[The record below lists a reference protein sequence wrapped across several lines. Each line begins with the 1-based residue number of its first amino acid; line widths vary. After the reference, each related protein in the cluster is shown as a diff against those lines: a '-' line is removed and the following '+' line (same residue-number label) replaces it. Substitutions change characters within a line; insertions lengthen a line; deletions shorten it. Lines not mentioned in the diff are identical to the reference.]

1 MNDSIT
7 SLPPQLA
14 EALAELQQ
22 RYRRHRFLR
31 AALSTLLYSAIP
43 SVIALAL
50 WRLDVPVTPLML
62 LTGWLVVLSVL
73 VLIFFCP
80 LWRRPLTLRDV
91 AHQVDRC
98 HPELKDRLLS
108 AVAFQENPDEREGS
122 AWMVSSFFADT
133 EVQLAASPLDR
144 VVQPNEVRRVAWM
157 LGLCASVYLVAA
169 SAFWLEGVVRHR
181 DETLSRTTLSRLAAL
196 EVEPGDTTAM
206 PGDEVMVWVT
216 SDDTDGARRIYW
228 EGGGASG
235 SALLQTSSTPRVG
248 HHTFDNLTDSFS
260 YWVTVGKQTSPRYE
274 VTVQTPPALES
285 IQLTYDYPDYLGEP
299 DRVVPFG
306 GDITGVEGTKV
317 TIAARSNK
325 PVASAALVY
334 ATGKGLALEA
344 SEDELLWSTT
354 LILSE
359 SGQYH
364 VVLQDEAG
372 VENSYPDEYRIEV
385 QADGPPEIQVRL
397 PRGDSEVL
405 ALEEVDFAFSVKD
418 DFGVSDYGI
427 EYTIAG
433 REAVRV
439 PLHAD
444 GPSMREIVGEH
455 LLALEETG
463 VAVGDL
469 ITWAVWAD
477 DRKPGRLPYEIMSD
491 PYFLEVRPYTRR
503 FREQVSQGGE
513 GQPGSSNE
521 QRQVIIAIW
530 NLRKAAPDLTQEA
543 FEEQAGAIQTAQQ
556 ELREQLLAMPGGDA
570 AQALIV
576 QEAATAMEAVETQL
590 AAADWS
596 EPEEAFSKAMEQ
608 AQLAFH
614 HVLRLEP
621 EERQIARTEGGQ
633 GGGGSTS
640 KEIESLEMSKRK
652 DYQEEARTGE
662 ASVEEQES
670 LRNRLE
676 ELARR
681 QEVLNEDMAKT
692 LAEEEA
698 LSEAEKKRRLERLE
712 KEQQRQ
718 LDALDEVAND
728 VAASRLESAQRD
740 SARQQLEEA
749 RKGMESSLESVRQE
763 ALQQARTAGER
774 AEDALDATEDTV
786 AQLTRE
792 GARARFDELQEE
804 MAELREAHEG
814 LEGERDALREGQ
826 TTPGITDAEVANT
839 QLEQYQRDKVDL
851 AEATR
856 DLLEEAGT
864 LSDQVRKDQNY
875 VSRKLGDWVRKTER
889 TGVVE
894 EMVESPRFAEM
905 GMWDALGMKDAQIGE
920 KLAEAEAG
928 LEALAGEWSSE
939 PGDAMSRA
947 LERLAALEEGLSDRA
962 AAGQEDNEALEGAGT
977 PSPTSEPDAE
987 AGPGEEAG
995 DGGPGT
1001 ESDATSENAAGQNP
1015 SPEGTPVGDP
1025 SGTPSDRAAGEPGSP
1040 SESPGQPGQDSG
1052 AAPGESP
1059 GQVGR
1064 QPGGSPVGEAT
1075 GGGSGGDPQGSPGG
1089 RGVSGGDVRRFL
1101 EGGDWRG
1108 ELADAIALLPRD
1120 SEARPALEQMGMD
1133 LGRFQREY
1141 DNNQQLPDVTEFQQV
1156 VQRPLRSAIESLER
1170 EIVRTGDEDSRL
1182 EDEGAIPEQYVDRV
1196 AEYFRLLAEGVEVP

>member
-1 MNDSIT
+1 MNDPNT

-14 EALAELQQ
+14 QALWDLQQ
-22 RYRRHRFLR
+22 RYRRHRLLR
-31 AALSTLLYSAIP
+31 ATLCTVLYSMIP
-43 SVIALAL
+43 SVVVLGL
-50 WRLDVPVTPLML
+50 WRLGVPLGPVL
-62 LTGWLVVLSVL
+62 LCVAWFVALLVITL
-73 VLIFFCP
+73 VFFWP

-91 AHQVDRC
+91 ARQVDRC

-108 AVAFQENPDEREGS
+108 AVSLQDDRKGETSS
-122 AWMVSSFFADT
+122 AWMVASFFADT
-133 EVQLAASPLDR
+133 EAQLSSSPLDR
-144 VVQPNEVRRVAWM
+144 VVQAREVRRVAWM
-157 LGLCASVYLVAA
+157 LGLCVSVYLVGV
-169 SAFWLEGVVRHR
+169 SAFWLEGVVRYR
-181 DETLSRTTLSRLAAL
+181 DDSMARATHSRLATL
-196 EVEPGDTTAM
+196 EVEPGDTTVV

-228 EGGGASG
+228 EGAGPSG
-235 SALLQTSSTPRVG
+235 SAALQTSSTPQVA
-248 HHTFDNLTDSFS
+248 HYTFDNLTDSFS

-285 IQLTYDYPDYLGEP
+285 ITLTYNYPDYLGEP

-306 GDITGVEGTKV
+306 GDITGVEGTQV
-317 TIAARSNK
+317 TLVARSNK
-325 PVASAALVY
+325 PVATAALVY
-334 ATGKGLALEA
+334 ATGKGLSLDP
-344 SEDELLWSTT
+344 SDDGRTWSTT
-354 LILSE
+354 LTLTE
-359 SGQYH
+359 SGRYH
-364 VVLQDEAG
+364 VALEDDGGAR
-372 VENSYPDEYRIEV
+372 NTYPDEYQIEV
-385 QADGPPEIQVRL
+385 QNDAAPEIQVRL

-405 ALEEVDFAFSVKD
+405 ALEEVDFAFSVHD
-418 DFGVSDYGI
+418 DFGVADYGI

-433 REAVRV
+433 QDPVRV
-439 PLHAD
+439 PLHED
-444 GPSMREIVGEH
+444 GRALREIVGEH

-469 ITWAVWAD
+469 ITWAIWAD

-503 FREQVSQGGE
+503 FREQVSQGGQ
-513 GQPGSSNE
+513 GQSGSSNE
-521 QRQVIIAIW
+521 QRQVIVALW
-530 NLRKAAPDLTQEA
+530 NLRKAAPDLTAEE
-543 FEEQAGAIQTAQQ
+543 FEEQVTAIQTAQR
-556 ELREQLLAMPGGDA
+556 ELREQLHAMPSGEA
-570 AQALIV
+570 AQAIIV
-576 QEAATAMEAVETQL
+576 QEAVAAMEAVEAQL
-590 AAADWS
+590 ASVDQSDPEKALS
-596 EPEEAFSKAMEQ
+596 EAMEQ

-621 EERQIARTEGGQ
+621 EERQIARMEGGQ
-633 GGGGSTS
+633 GGGGSAS
-640 KEIESLEMSKRK
+640 KEIDALEMSKRK

-718 LDALDEVAND
+718 LDALDEVANE

-826 TTPGITDAEVANT
+826 MTPGITDAEVANT

-947 LERLAALEEGLSDRA
+947 LERLAALEEGLADGV
-962 AAGQEDNEALEGAGT
+962 AAGQEDNEAREGAGT
-977 PSPTSEPDAE
+977 PSPTSDPGAEP
-987 AGPGEEAG
+987 GPGEEPG

-1001 ESDATSENAAGQNP
+1001 ESDATPDNAAGQNP
-1015 SPEGTPVGDP
+1015 SPEGTSVGDP
-1025 SGTPSDRAAGEPGSP
+1025 SGTPSDRAAGQPGSP
-1040 SESPGQPGQDSG
+1040 GESPGQPGQESG

-1059 GQVGR
+1059 GQAGQ
-1064 QPGGSPVGEAT
+1064 QPGGSPRGEAT
-1075 GGGSGGDPQGSPGG
+1075 GGSSGGDPQGSPGG

-1141 DNNQQLPDVTEFQQV
+1141 DDNQQLPDVTEFQQV

-1170 EIVRTGDEDSRL
+1170 ELVRVADDDSRL

-1196 AEYFRLLAEGVEVP
+1196 AEYFRLLAEDVEVP